1 MKPKSKCVNFNSLKQ
16 IFFFLLV
23 SGELQW
29 SYLTH
34 CAINHCWKT
43 LSSFFGTT
51 FLMLTNGACAANLL
65 FTRERVRVGVIKKQ
79 SRR

>member
-29 SYLTH
+29 SYLSH

-43 LSSFFGTT
+43 LSSFFWYYFFDVDQRSMCRQPVF
-51 FLMLTNGACAANLL
+51 FLQESELELELL
-65 FTRERVRVGVIKKQ
+65 KR
-79 SRR
+79 